1 LEAKVED
8 LSAQITA
15 KDAEIVQLKNSL
27 GDLSKE
33 VNIKVA
39 GMESELK

>member
-8 LSAQITA
+8 LSAQIAA
-15 KDAEIVQLKNSL
+15 KDAEIFKLKNSL
-27 GDLSKE
+27 GDLTRE
-33 VNIKVA
+33 VGIKAA